1 MAANDWVPGVV
12 TAIVG
17 SAVSFWAST
26 KTSLAVINERM
37 AAMMEKEKTMAG
49 EITAAALELRTAS
62 SDIRALGVEQKI
74 VNKLLMDT
82 VTSLTGKQEAAD
94 KKLAT
99 HDGQLAIIRDQL
111 ANAPNKAFEQW
122 RQDQG

>member
-1 MAANDWVPGVV
+1 MRSNGGKRLGTWGGNGNSRERCFVLG
-12 TAIVG
+12 
-17 SAVSFWAST
+17 
-26 KTSLAVINERM
+26 INERM

-49 EITAAALELRTAS
+49 EITAAALELRIAS